1 MQEETEKFNK
11 FFTTIGKT
19 LADKLGPEKK
29 SKNTSVNSMFLHKI
43 SEKELSVAIKNLKTK
58 YSSDYDGLNN
68 FILKKKQFAIVQL
81 VTIWSTNVLKTAFS
95 RTA

>member
-1 MQEETEKFNK
+1 MQEETEAFNK
-11 FFTTIGKT
+11 FFITIGKT
-19 LADKLGPEKK
+19 LADKLGPEKN
-29 SKNTSVNSMFLHKI
+29 STKNTSVNSMFLHKI

-58 YSSDYDGLNN
+58 YSSDYNGLNN
-68 FILKKKQFAIVQL
+68 FILNFAIVQL